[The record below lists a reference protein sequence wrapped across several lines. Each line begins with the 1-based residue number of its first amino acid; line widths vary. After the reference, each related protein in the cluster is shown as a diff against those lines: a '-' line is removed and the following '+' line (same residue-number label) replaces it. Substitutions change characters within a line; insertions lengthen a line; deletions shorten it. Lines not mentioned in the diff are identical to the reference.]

1 MRMDSILW
9 KTSFKGA
16 GDNVDGGDGYRRWQ
30 QVVVE
35 IGEVR
40 RGELVERCDEFVD
53 EVIKLTVKHTMK
65 CLSWLF
71 TSSIKVNNSFRSA
84 VQVTFAA
91 IFERKQKR
99 NPNYKTSRLEFASFK

>member
-40 RGELVERCDEFVD
+40 RGELVERCDEIVD
-53 EVIKLTVKHTMK
+53 EFPNIKN
-65 CLSWLF
+65 
-71 TSSIKVNNSFRSA
+71 IAYEEDAESFLR
-84 VQVTFAA
+84 
-91 IFERKQKR
+91 
-99 NPNYKTSRLEFASFK
+99 